1 MSSKFWHRVVGCACA
16 VLVAGGIA
24 ACGSSSKSSTSSA
37 SAPAS
42 GTSSA
47 TSSASSGTGTTSGG
61 SSSAAATV
69 KADMKLPT
77 GINITTPLKSKPAT
91 GKTIVFLRC
100 SQPVC
105 AGFEQGLTPAAK
117 ALGWTLKSVPFQPTP
132 EASNQALLLAVQQHP
147 DGIFMTGLDAA
158 TIQGGLAAA
167 QKAHIPVVDGYD
179 LNPAKPPI
187 IANVANGPSGNTFSP
202 TAIANDIAADNNCS
216 GDTALFTI
224 PTYPILTYGTATIK
238 AELTKLCPDMKITV
252 VDAQATDVGTKL
264 PAQVT
269 SELQS
274 NPNIKY
280 AAFAFG
286 DMTLGVSAA
295 LKAAG
300 ISAKLFGYGAAEP
313 TNVQNIAAGTED
325 GEGAYGIP
333 YGGYRAMDAFA
344 RNFEGMST
352 AIDTSAKNP
361 GTLYTPD
368 NAKTVTGW
376 SNMAVAPNMPQL
388 FYKLWHVSGS

>member
-1 MSSKFWHRVVGCACA
+1 
-16 VLVAGGIA
+16 
-24 ACGSSSKSSTSSA
+24 
-37 SAPAS
+37 
-42 GTSSA
+42 
-47 TSSASSGTGTTSGG
+47 
-61 SSSAAATV
+61 
-69 KADMKLPT
+69 MKLPT
-77 GINITTPLKSKPAT
+77 GINITTPLKSKPPT
-91 GKTIVFLRC
+91 GKTIIFLRC

-117 ALGWTLKSVPFQPTP
+117 ALGWNLKSVPFQPTP
-132 EASNQALLLAVQQHP
+132 EAENQALLLAVQQHP
-147 DGIFMTGLDAA
+147 SGIFMTGLDAA

-167 QKAHIPVVDGYD
+167 LKAHIPVVDGYT

-187 IANVANGPSGNTFSP
+187 IANVANGPSGNSFSP

-216 GDTALFTI
+216 GDTALFSI
-224 PTYPILTYGTATIK
+224 PTYPILVYGTATIK
-238 AELTKLCPDMKITV
+238 AQLTKLCPKMKITTIQ
-252 VDAQATDVGTKL
+252 AQATDVGTKL
-264 PAQVT
+264 PGEVT

-325 GEGAYGIP
+325 GEGGYGIP
-333 YGGYRAMDAFA
+333 YGGYRAMDALA
-344 RNFEGMST
+344 RYFEGMST
-352 AIDTSAKNP
+352 AIDTSAPNP
-361 GTLYTPD
+361 GTLYTPA

-388 FYKLWHVSGS
+388 FYKLWHVSG

>member
-1 MSSKFWHRVVGCACA
+1 MRSTFWHRVVGCACA

-37 SAPAS
+37 SGGGAA
-42 GTSSA
+42 TSSA
-47 TSSASSGTGTTSGG
+47 TSSASSGTGTTGGG
-61 SSSAAATV
+61 SSSAAAAV
-69 KADMKLPT
+69 KTYMKVPT
-77 GINITTPLKSKPAT
+77 GINITTPLKSKPPA
-91 GKTIVFLRC
+91 GKTIIFLRC

-147 DGIFMTGLDAA
+147 SGIFMTGLDAA

-167 QKAHIPVVDGYD
+167 QKAHIPVVDGYT

-187 IANVANGPSGNTFSP
+187 IANVANGPSGNSFSP
-202 TAIANDIAADNNCS
+202 KAIANYIAADNKCS
-216 GDTALFTI
+216 GDTALFSI
-224 PTYPILTYGTATIK
+224 PTYPILVYGTATIK
-238 AELTKLCPDMKITV
+238 AELAKLCPDMKVTTV
-252 VDAQATDVGTKL
+252 QAQATDVGTKL
-264 PAQVT
+264 PAEVV

-300 ISAKLFGYGAAEP
+300 VSAKLYGYGAAEP

-325 GEGAYGIP
+325 GEGGYGIP

-344 RNFEGMST
+344 RDFEGMST
-352 AIDTSAKNP
+352 AIDTSAPNP
-361 GTLYTPD
+361 GTLYTPA

-376 SNMAVAPNMPQL
+376 SNMAVAPNMPQQ
-388 FYKLWHVSGS
+388 FYKLWHVGG

>member
-1 MSSKFWHRVVGCACA
+1 
-16 VLVAGGIA
+16 
-24 ACGSSSKSSTSSA
+24 
-37 SAPAS
+37 
-42 GTSSA
+42 
-47 TSSASSGTGTTSGG
+47 
-61 SSSAAATV
+61 
-69 KADMKLPT
+69 MKLPT

-91 GKTIVFLRC
+91 GKTIIFLRC

-147 DGIFMTGLDAA
+147 AGIFETGLDAA

-167 QKAHIPVVDGYD
+167 KSAHIPVVAGYD
-179 LNPAKPPI
+179 LNPVKAPI
-187 IANVANGPSGNTFSP
+187 IANVANGPSGNSFSP
-202 TAIANDIAADNNCS
+202 KAIANDIAADNNCS
-216 GDTALFTI
+216 GDTALFSI
-224 PTYPILTYGTATIK
+224 PTYPILVYGTATIK
-238 AELTKLCPDMKITV
+238 AELAKLCPDMKVSVIQ
-252 VDAQATDVGTKL
+252 AQATDVGTKL

-333 YGGYRAMDAFA
+333 YGGFRAMDAFA
-344 RNFEGMST
+344 RDFEGMST
-352 AIDTSAKNP
+352 AIDTSALNP

-368 NAKTVTGW
+368 NAKNVTGW

-388 FYKLWHVSGS
+388 FYKLWHVSG